1 MGWAAGAWAQAGHRV
16 TASQVVVNSR
26 SHWQNWSFP
35 SGVLELGV
43 DGSVRPQSLRRDI
56 NAVQDIVA
64 HLQLRTPERIKKDPE
79 DIVPLDAVQGG
90 ATANIADVPNLFD
103 GDMTTYWEPVSANQ
117 DADLASQWWFVVD
130 LGRLVYAKKIILK
143 FVDEEI
149 GDPFLQFNVLA
160 SQGNKPKGNQRSLLP
175 EFSTLLRTLRPNKD
189 QRIFEI
195 DIRQP
200 GGHSAVSADRPEDI
214 TSAESGVEG
223 DDFEGTGIRFV
234 QVVVTGSDFDRG
246 RELSLPDYEALP
258 VAEQG
263 VIDYFKNLSGGREIL
278 VEQSVYERLDD
289 ERRGAIRYYRKERP
303 RLAELEVLS
312 EGDEILSGMLVRGG
326 FGTATQSASISNLI
340 DGEIESKVQFV
351 TVFGKGS
358 LKSPEGGIFFDLGAF
373 YWIDAFRVAYGGGV
387 FRAYHIDF
395 SDGSLEADGS
405 LKWRVAVNR
414 DSDISTVPSHLG
426 LGFGTYEGNNF
437 ERLKARFF
445 RLMWKQYEAGGGFGG
460 QSGQPAEIQLYGRG
474 FHPEVTMTSD
484 LVRLGG
490 SRNLLSIE
498 WEADTPPGTSVVL
511 QTRTGNEL
519 DEVLRYFQND
529 GVEVTEAQY
538 NKLLSIF
545 RGDTVAKEVAGAD
558 WSEWSQPY
566 EVANGSPIT
575 SPSPR
580 EFLEIRAVML
590 SDDPDVSATL
600 RSIRLNFTNPVAQG
614 LAGEVA
620 PFQVETLGKEQQFSF
635 YVRPDFA
642 RQDPG
647 FDELLLVA
655 PADMNLHFEGLYG
668 GVAAALAAE
677 TAGMEIAG
685 VEVVPTAGDSLR
697 VTFPT
702 IGPNSDLDA
711 LRLDFTTTLF
721 ATGAVLQASLQNSGS
736 GAGSWQRVDPGEVV
750 SAVVSNTTTLVG
762 VVKRG
767 SLLQDV
773 AVEPAVFSPNG
784 DGIND
789 QATFRFKVVKV
800 GDDSPVEVLI
810 HDLRGRLV
818 RRLVEQRGLSTGNY
832 EIAWDGKD
840 ADGAPVPLGVYL
852 GRLRVD
858 TDTEGASIED
868 EEIFRT
874 IAVVY

>member
-1 MGWAAGAWAQAGHRV
+1 MQRIIVVLAMGWAAGAWAQAGHRV

-64 HLQLRTPERIKKDPE
+64 HLQLRTPKRIKKDPE

-90 ATANIADVPNLFD
+90 SSANIADVPNLFD

-130 LGRLVYAKKIILK
+130 LGRLVNAKKIILK

-149 GDPFLQFNVLA
+149 GDPFLQFDVLA

-200 GGHSAVSADRPEDI
+200 GGRSAVSAERPEDSGEGWRRPI
-214 TSAESGVEG
+214 ESVQG

-278 VEQSVYERLDD
+278 VEQSVYERLED

-312 EGDEILSGMLVRGG
+312 EGDELLSGMLVRGG

-340 DGEIESKVQFV
+340 DGEIESKVQFI

-373 YWIDAFRVAYGGGV
+373 YWIDAFRVAYGGGA
-387 FRAYHIDF
+387 FRAYHLDF

-405 LKWRVAVNR
+405 LKWLVAVDR
-414 DSDISTVPSHLG
+414 DSGVWAASSTG
-426 LGFGTYEGNNF
+426 LGFGTYEGNDFTRVN
-437 ERLKARFF
+437 ARFF

-460 QSGQPAEIQLYGRG
+460 GSGQPAEIQLYGRG
-474 FHPEVTMTSD
+474 FHPKVTLTSD
-484 LVRLGG
+484 LVRLGD

-498 WEADTPPGTSVVL
+498 WDADTPPGASVVL

-519 DEVLRYFQND
+519 DEVLRYFKND
-529 GVEVTEAQY
+529 GVEVSEAEY

-545 RGDTVAKEVAGAD
+545 RGDTIGKEVAGAG
-558 WSEWSQPY
+558 WSDWSQPY
-566 EVANGSPIT
+566 EVASGSPIT

-580 EFLEIRAVML
+580 EFLEIRAVLL
-590 SDDPDVSATL
+590 SDEPDVSATL
-600 RSIRLNFTNPVAQG
+600 RAIRLNFTNPVAQG

-620 PFQVETLGKEQQFSF
+620 PFQVETLGEEQRFSF

-647 FDELLLVA
+647 FDQLLLVA
-655 PADMNLHFEGLYG
+655 PADMKLHFEGLYG
-668 GVAAALAAE
+668 GDEAALAVA

-697 VTFPT
+697 LVFPT
-702 IGPNSDLDA
+702 VGPDSDLAA
-711 LRLDFTTTLF
+711 LRLDFTPALF
-721 ATGAVLQASLQNSGS
+721 SNGAVLHASLQNSVS
-736 GAGSWQRVDPGEVV
+736 AAGGWQRVDPGEVI
-750 SAVVSNTTTLVG
+750 SAVISNTTTLVG
-762 VVKRG
+762 TVKRG
-767 SLLQDV
+767 ALMQEV
-773 AVEPAVFSPNG
+773 AVEPAVFSPND

-789 QATFRFKVVKV
+789 EASFRFKVV
-800 GDDSPVEVLI
+800 
-810 HDLRGRLV
+810 
-818 RRLVEQRGLSTGNY
+818 
-832 EIAWDGKD
+832 
-840 ADGAPVPLGVYL
+840 
-852 GRLRVD
+852 
-858 TDTEGASIED
+858 
-868 EEIFRT
+868 
-874 IAVVY
+874 